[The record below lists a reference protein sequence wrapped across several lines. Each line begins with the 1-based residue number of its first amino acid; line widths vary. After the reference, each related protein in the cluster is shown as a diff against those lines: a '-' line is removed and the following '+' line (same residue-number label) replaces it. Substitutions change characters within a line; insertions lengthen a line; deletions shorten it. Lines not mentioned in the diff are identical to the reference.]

1 MATNITSSLFG
12 LDPAEYLQQ
21 RNRADEQAALSYARL
36 DPVQQAQQ
44 GLFQAGQSLARA
56 GGDLFGMQD
65 PQLKKMQAIQAL
77 SKNFD
82 LSNPDGYSQ
91 FAQALSAGGFQ
102 NEAMKA
108 IQIGQSLAEKESMIG
123 YRKAQAEKLAQPG
136 SKIGKMIEERDALV
150 EKYGPN
156 DPRVQAID
164 QVIYKEGYI
173 KPAKGKGGGGDGFTP
188 MTGGAGGGGGQQ
200 GKSPFP
206 TVVGTDKIGRVKL
219 SDGRTMPSSVFYEQ
233 QKVTNETQYALD
245 LVNSIDQDTV
255 NKAYGSA
262 ADYTELPYGGKI
274 RPETTTAQSTI
285 KSLKIKD
292 TLEKLGPLK
301 GSTSDREFTT
311 IMSSFPKFT
320 DDPMVMN
327 KWLEKA
333 KPYLE
338 KRVRTNKKQYGVM
351 STEEDMGMAPPPP
364 SGGGQG
370 KNLSDDDLVN
380 KYKPKK

>member
-123 YRKAQAEKLAQPG
+123 YRKAQAEKLTQPG
-136 SKIGKMIEERDALV
+136 SKIGKMIEERDALA
-150 EKYGPN
+150 EKYGAD
-156 DPRVQAID
+156 DPRVKAIEQA
-164 QVIYKEGYI
+164 IYKEGYI
-173 KPAKGKGGGGDGFTP
+173 KPAKGKGGGGDG
-188 MTGGAGGGGGQQ
+188 GGGGGAVDPNTGLMKPKAI
-200 GKSPFP
+200 GKAGAMIDAYGNPHSVGDMNKVNSEYRAFGNLIKTLENISPEDVKKSESFLGIDYTGALKGPAGFFNSNTQAAQSKVAGAALLKQIDNLPPGPASDKDMLAAKADFP
-206 TVVGTDKIGRVKL
+206 GYGDYTKLQEWINNTAKLVRDKMAIYEEQFGFRQKGGKTTVVEGG
-219 SDGRTMPSSVFYEQ
+219 SDP
-233 QKVTNETQYALD
+233 LD
-245 LVNSIDQDTV
+245 IR
-255 NKAYGSA
+255 K
-262 ADYTELPYGGKI
+262 GK
-274 RPETTTAQSTI
+274 T
-285 KSLKIKD
+285 K
-292 TLEKLGPLK
+292 
-301 GSTSDREFTT
+301 
-311 IMSSFPKFT
+311 
-320 DDPMVMN
+320 
-327 KWLEKA
+327 
-333 KPYLE
+333 
-338 KRVRTNKKQYGVM
+338 
-351 STEEDMGMAPPPP
+351 
-364 SGGGQG
+364 
-370 KNLSDDDLVN
+370 
-380 KYKPKK
+380 